1 MSTRYLARTA
11 LAAMAAASLTGTQA
25 KSDTAAT
32 GTARLQAL
40 QQSGQLIVDP
50 VFQNALDG
58 GRVLSLVRVE
68 LAPGVTEPHHIHP
81 GPEILYGLSGRGFVD
96 IDGTAH
102 PIGAGAV
109 IHVAAGGAK
118 AIGNP
123 TESEAL
129 TALAVLV
136 LDPDKPPLSVV
147 GSAGR
152 KQATQPDTAPR

>member
-58 GRVLSLVRVE
+58 RRVLSLVRVE
-68 LAPGVTEPHHIHP
+68 LAPGMTEPHHIHP
-81 GPEILYGLSGRGFVD
+81 
-96 IDGTAH
+96 
-102 PIGAGAV
+102 
-109 IHVAAGGAK
+109 
-118 AIGNP
+118 
-123 TESEAL
+123 
-129 TALAVLV
+129 
-136 LDPDKPPLSVV
+136 
-147 GSAGR
+147 
-152 KQATQPDTAPR
+152 APRFFMG